1 MTARL
6 TIDQVRVGD
15 RVVCAESTTFPPAIT
30 EGNTYTVRSIE
41 RGYIWPHERTGPFAF
56 YRAELFVPAPALPAM
71 TPELLARVDRILDR
85 FERCASTLVSP
96 DYATGFREAIVSVRE
111 EIGIL
116 PPPAPEP
123 PGVTDVQATLQEG
136 WWV

>member
-6 TIDQVRVGD
+6 TIDQVQPGMH
-15 RVVCAESTTFPPAIT
+15 VVCVDASDTKGSLVEGRAYTISGTHNSTVLLCEFATF
-30 EGNTYTVRSIE
+30 VHFL
-41 RGYIWPHERTGPFAF
+41 PHRFI
-56 YRAELFVPAPALPAM
+56 PAPALPAM

-123 PGVTDVQATLQEG
+123 PGVTDVQATLQE
-136 WWV
+136 WWWA